1 MQKKNDLVLVDE
13 KYLENKIYIIRGQK
27 VMLDRDLAEIYGYT
41 TKYFNRQVKNNIEK
55 FAKDFM
61 FQLTEEE
68 VARLSWC
75 SFCTTISRSKKST
88 TIDVEQPYS
97 SRCQNGTLK
106 EGTYLESLRCK
117 NCTLKDDECEESS
130 RSKKSTLNDCNLS
143 SSLRCQNGTL
153 KENEHEDSLRS
164 QIVTLNSKNNLRGMH
179 YKYRPYV
186 FTESGIYMLMTVLKG
201 PLATKQSISLIRLFR
216 SMKDYLIENKDL
228 LPSKELELRTTLL
241 EKNVD
246 DINNHLDTVD
256 NSLTKVMDYFEDKES
271 YKHFLILDGKKL
283 EADVTYKNIF
293 KLAKKSIIY
302 IDNYIGLKTLELLS
316 YARNNVSITLI
327 SDNKARPP
335 INNNIVN
342 DFISQNKSNPLA
354 LLKANKTH
362 DRYIIIDFDTPKEII
377 FHCGASLKDSG
388 NKITTIQKIEDPSI
402 YNKTIKKLLKNDYL
416 KL

>member
-1 MQKKNDLVLVDE
+1 MQKKNDLVLVDK

-75 SFCTTISRSKKST
+75 QFGTSIS
-88 TIDVEQPYS
+88 
-97 SRCQNGTLK
+97 
-106 EGTYLESLRCK
+106 RCK
-117 NCTLKDDECEESS
+117 NCTTINVEQPYPS
-130 RSKKSTLNDCNLS
+130 
-143 SSLRCQNGTL
+143 RCQNGTL
-153 KENEHEDSLRS
+153 KENEHEVSLRS
-164 QIVTLNSKNNLRGMH
+164 QIVTSIMQTKGVKGGRV
-179 YKYRPYV
+179 YRPYV

-216 SMKDYLIENKDL
+216 SMKNYLIENKDL

-246 DINNHLDTVD
+246 DINSHLDTVD

-283 EADVTYKNIF
+283 EADIAYKNIF

-335 INNNIVN
+335 INKNIID
-342 DFISQNKSNPLA
+342 DFISQNKSNPLT

-377 FHCGASLKDSG
+377 YHCGASLKDSG
-388 NKITTIQKIEDPSI
+388 SKITTIQKIEDPSI
-402 YNKTIKKLLKNDYL
+402 YNKTINKLLKNDYL